1 MIQVYF
7 TFKTFSDAGIGDQL
21 GAQFAHVFAL
31 GSLCGWTYVHLSP
44 IGFNRRNFGSWFSK
58 ADDMSS
64 QHNVSSLLG
73 LNLTSV
79 PPLVDKKIVVNLSSL
94 ISDAR
99 CKSQVN
105 DRLLEI
111 LNKPKTNT
119 LSRQESES
127 SVLLE
132 IELDENYHALIPTI
146 EALVEMSWTQVLQ
159 FSGEAF
165 LQRQCSSISSTSPFS
180 HPCAVAHVRI
190 GDSIRINTPF
200 CPIILHGREV
210 YTNLSEYRR
219 IIGSVDPGRQPHFN
233 PFDLADRMDSLLFA
247 KGFKRESLFIV
258 SDGFKTTKA
267 CILAHMR
274 SRRLNLRMAISAL
287 RSIDRLESMLFRVIR
302 DIPPSR
308 RIIGE
313 DSDSTLKSIKL
324 FSSADFLM
332 CNSGGFSNVIFN
344 LYNPMAQADDAFA
357 WL

>member
-1 MIQVYF
+1 MMQVFF

-44 IGFNRRNFGSWFSK
+44 IGFNRWNFTTRHSK

-64 QHNVSSLLG
+64 PHNASSLLG
-73 LNLTSV
+73 LNLTSA
-79 PPLVDKKIVVNLSSL
+79 PPSVDIKIVANLSTL

-99 CKSQVN
+99 CVSLVN

-111 LNKPKTNT
+111 LNKPKTIQIN
-119 LSRQESES
+119 RQESES

-132 IELDENYHALIPTI
+132 IELDSNYHAFIPTI
-146 EALVEMSWTQVLQ
+146 ESLVEMSWTQVLQ

-165 LQRQCSSISSTSPFS
+165 LQRQCSSISSTPFFS
-180 HPCAVAHVRI
+180 HPCAVAHFRV
-190 GDSIRINTPF
+190 GDSIRIDTPF

-210 YTNLSEYRR
+210 YTNLSDYRR
-219 IIGSVDPGRQPHFN
+219 IVGSVDPGRRPHFN
-233 PFDLADRMDSLLFA
+233 PFDLADRMDSLLIA
-247 KGFKRESLFIV
+247 RGFKRESLFVV
-258 SDGFKTTKA
+258 SDGFKASRA
-267 CILAHMR
+267 CIVAHMR
-274 SRRLNLRMAISAL
+274 SRRLNLRLAISAL
-287 RSIDRLESMLFRVIR
+287 NSINRLESMFLRVIR

-313 DSDSTLKSIKL
+313 DSDSTIKSIKL

-332 CNSGGFSNVIFN
+332 CNSGSFSNVMFN